1 MSSCDLCGRESEL
14 FISRIESSVVNACES
29 CSRFG
34 KIIGKAEEFRS
45 EIKTKR
51 SIEDENEE
59 IIVKNY
65 NEIIRKEREKRN
77 LKQDELANKLNEK
90 EISYSSCGYLELS
103 KLEPQYKTFKGWD
116 EEIVGVKKFSNL
128 PKEAKEYIK
137 FIEKFLG
144 VKIAIISTGPARE
157 EYIKI

>member
-77 LKQDELANKLNEK
+77 LRQDELANKLNEK
-90 EISYSSCGYLELS
+90 ESVIQKVESGQIVPSL
-103 KLEPQYKTFKGWD
+103 KLARK
-116 EEIVGVKKFSNL
+116 
-128 PKEAKEYIK
+128 
-137 FIEKFLG
+137 IEKFLG
-144 VKIAIISTGPARE
+144 IKLIENIPDAKIKLKYSEMRGLTLGDV
-157 EYIKI
+157 IK